1 MKRIYSIVFAI
12 LTTTFSICAQE
23 SQQVNLNAEDS
34 VKNIIL
40 ALPEVKAKD
49 KVYDSIT
56 NRMQRI
62 ILHISAPDTATHL
75 YKIEAGYQGNNRF
88 QPHFYFYVDL
98 PNKLIYIEDL
108 EQGDRTTLD
117 EWRRR
122 RNGAKPESN

>member
-1 MKRIYSIVFAI
+1 MKKIYSILFVI
-12 LTTTFSICAQE
+12 LAGAFFVYAQDG
-23 SQQVNLNAEDS
+23 QQVNLNAEDS

-49 KVYDSIT
+49 HVYDSIS

-62 ILHISAPDTATHL
+62 LLHISEPDSVTHL
-75 YKIEAGYQGNNRF
+75 YKVEAGYQGNNRF

-122 RNGAKPESN
+122 HEGKTASE